1 VAVPEL
7 ISIAMHVIIFEM
19 AATPAEHTGAT
30 PVWSLERKMKRRGA
44 SNGIVNAKVS
54 LGLLVAKS
62 WNPLEI

>member
-1 VAVPEL
+1 MAVPGL
-7 ISIAMHVIIFEM
+7 ISMAMHVIIFEM

-30 PVWSLERKMKRRGA
+30 PAWPLERKMKRRGA
-44 SNGIVNAKVS
+44 SSGIVNAKIS